1 MRQLRFFLV
10 MIYVGLLSSCGG
22 SANSSGGNSNVD
34 PLPTDSVSGT
44 ITFKG
49 APLPGAKVT
58 AFLTNSNV
66 IYQTTTTDANGNYSF
81 TGLQT
86 SGNVPGEY
94 QFWATKPG
102 YGFYPSAGGTGKA
115 TRFDYTGQFVG
126 NAVTDIAIYF
136 TVIDYVALPN
146 DSLAGG
152 NFTVYDGSNPLVT
165 LARTGQTESYANGDD
180 ASQSKGVAWP
190 AIRFT
195 DNQDGTVTDHL
206 TGLVWLKDAGC
217 FSPTTWSNAITDV
230 TQLAD
235 GTCGLR
241 DGSSTGKWRLP
252 NLNELESLIDVS
264 ASAPALSTG
273 NPFSSVSNGIYWTST
288 SYFGGE
294 GGSPKAWTMRLSDGR
309 YMNDSSSN
317 VKAAANNGVWAVKGT
332 TGGTIQL
339 QATGM
344 YVSYLPGDD
353 GSLQTGVPLT
363 YPRWIDNG
371 NGTLTDTMTGL
382 IWLKQADCIRQ
393 TWSNA
398 IAAVN
403 TLASGQCGL
412 TDGSVPGNWRMPNRQ
427 EMLSLSDRMETNHA
441 DFFNQSYTWKATQTL
456 YQAPIFGSFVPSEC
470 YWTSTTNAADTSE
483 AWTIFSCDF
492 GVYDISKAQTG
503 YTLAVR

>member
-1 MRQLRFFLV
+1 MRHLKFFFV
-10 MIYVGLLSSCGG
+10 MVCAGLLGSCGG
-22 SANSSGGNSNVD
+22 GTNGSGGNFNVD

-44 ITFKG
+44 VTLKG
-49 APLPGAKVT
+49 APLSGVKVT

-66 IYQTTTTDANGNYSF
+66 IYSTTTTDANGNYSF
-81 TGLQT
+81 TGLET
-86 SGNVPGEY
+86 SGNVAGEY

-102 YGFYPSAGGTGKA
+102 YGFYPSAGSAGKA

-126 NAVTDIAIYF
+126 NGVTDIAIYF

-146 DSLAGG
+146 NSLAGG
-152 NFTVYDGSNPLVT
+152 NFTAYDGSNPLVT
-165 LARTGQTESYANGDD
+165 LARTGQTVSYANGDD

-195 DNQDGTVTDHL
+195 DNEDGTVTDHL
-206 TGLVWLKDAGC
+206 TGLIWLKNAGC
-217 FSPTTWSNAITDV
+217 FPPATWSSAV
-230 TQLAD
+230 TEVTRLAD
-235 GTCGLR
+235 GACGLS
-241 DGSSTGKWRLP
+241 DGSTAGKWRLA

-264 ASAPALSTG
+264 ASDPALSIG
-273 NPFSSVSNGIYWTST
+273 SPFDNVSNGIYWTST

-294 GGSPKAWTMRLSDGR
+294 AGSPQAWTIRLSDGR

-317 VKAAANNGVWAVKGT
+317 VKATANNAVWAVKGT
-332 TGGTIQL
+332 SAGTVQL

-344 YVSYLPGDD
+344 YVPYLPGDD
-353 GSLQTGVPLT
+353 GSLQTGVRLT
-363 YPRWIDNG
+363 YPRWVDNG
-371 NGTLTDTMTGL
+371 NGTITDTVTGL
-382 IWLKQADCIRQ
+382 VWLKRADCIRQ
-393 TWSNA
+393 TWSDA

-403 TLASGQCGL
+403 ALANGQCGL
-412 TDGSVPGNWRMPNRQ
+412 SDGSSAGQWRMPNRQ

-441 DFFNQSYTWKATQTL
+441 DFFNQSYTWKASQTV
-456 YQAPIFGSFVPSEC
+456 YQAPIFGTFVPSEY